1 MPVQVGNAMPLRAYF
16 TYNKQGATGLSV
28 TVDVYNPAGSQVVSA
43 ASATEIGDGL
53 YGYSIP
59 STYVT
64 SAGNYTAVFKTS
76 NTNPDFQQVPANDQ
90 AVPFVPANDPMDDLL
105 SAHTV
110 TGSVAAA
117 LTTLLTSV
125 GVDPLDQLLS
135 AHTITGSLAAALT
148 TILGSPGLADPLA
161 EAVPGSY
168 ATNTAGAVIGEIP
181 SILTALA
188 AGVEANGFTAAA
200 IAQLVGALNGVVIT
214 TNTTPANG
222 GNVTVIVGDAYVS
235 DSLMSRLWTWT
246 LSGAGVPNL
255 AGATGVFIAA
265 DTGLSVP
272 ITFTGSN
279 PYTVTLALT
288 AAETQGLAVGQCQWG
303 IRFETAN
310 EVPVTLLTGVMTVK
324 AIY

>member
-110 TGSVAAA
+110 TGSV
-117 LTTLLTSV
+117 
-125 GVDPLDQLLS
+125 
-135 AHTITGSLAAALT
+135 AAALT

-310 EVPVTLLTGVMTVK
+310 RMPVTLLTGVMTVK